1 MASRRKLECENMGP
15 IWRRSLLESEMR
27 TPTTRLEVAVVV
39 VFLIAAVVLLA
50 FFLPA
55 FLGSH

>member
-1 MASRRKLECENMGP
+1 MASRRQSECDNMGP

-27 TPTTRLEVAVVV
+27 TPTTRLEIVVV
-39 VFLIAAVVLLA
+39 VFLIAAVALLA

>member
-1 MASRRKLECENMGP
+1 MGP

-39 VFLIAAVVLLA
+39 VFLIAAVALLA